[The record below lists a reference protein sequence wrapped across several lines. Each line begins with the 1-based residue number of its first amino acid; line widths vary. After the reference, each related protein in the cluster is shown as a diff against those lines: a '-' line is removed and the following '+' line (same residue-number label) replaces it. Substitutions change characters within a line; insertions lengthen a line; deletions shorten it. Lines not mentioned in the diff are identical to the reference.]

1 MALANLI
8 KKENICVPLE
18 AKTKT
23 EAILELINRLKDNG
37 LITDLQGVSQAVFD
51 REALSST
58 GLGDGIA
65 VPHAKTDS
73 VSSSLLAIGI
83 SKEGIDFQSHDNQPV
98 NIIFLMIAPKS
109 QPGQHVE
116 TLSEIAKMMQS
127 SVVMKFLRKAE
138 TPQDVF
144 EVLAE

>member
-37 LITDLQGVSQAVFD
+37 LITDSQGVSQAVFD